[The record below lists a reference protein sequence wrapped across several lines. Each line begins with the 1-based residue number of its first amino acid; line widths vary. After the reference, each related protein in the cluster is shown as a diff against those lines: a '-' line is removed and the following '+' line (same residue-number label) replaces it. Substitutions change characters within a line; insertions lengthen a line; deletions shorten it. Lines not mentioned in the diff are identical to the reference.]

1 MDPNAQGPV
10 TVLARGREVTIE
22 PDELE
27 AELAADGPC
36 RSLAHVEA
44 VVRANDRPRAIARL
58 RRAIAGGEAAS
69 VTMQAVA
76 GLVRLGAAEA
86 APDLLALGERVGG
99 SPGAIARAAAFLVAD
114 RAEAL
119 AEALANDALLARH
132 SPQVWVHLARIPA
145 AAPLLFTAWLD
156 ALDRAST
163 GLGVT
168 AYRAFLGDVAEAA
181 YRTLQHGV
189 EADALLG
196 EQGCAFLVDA
206 ICAELP
212 GTTDFLAAR
221 GMAWL
226 VGTLEPTDDSVRSA
240 IERARARFRDPAF
253 SADCDAMLAMRAW
266 PPPPRLR

>member
-1 MDPNAQGPV
+1 MAEFQGPV
-10 TVLARGREVTIE
+10 TVLARGREVTITPE
-22 PDELE
+22 ELE
-27 AELAADGPC
+27 IELAGEGPC

-44 VVRANDRPRAIARL
+44 VARANDRPRAVERL
-58 RRAIAGGEAAS
+58 RRAITGGEAGA

-76 GLVRLGAAEA
+76 GLTRLHAAEA
-86 APDLLALGERVGG
+86 ADELRALGGRIGG
-99 SPGAIARAAAFLVAD
+99 SPGAIARAAAFLVED

-119 AEALANDALLARH
+119 AAELASDPLLARH
-132 SPQVWVHLARIPA
+132 SPQAYVQLVRAPIGAPA
-145 AAPLLFTAWLD
+145 LFTAWIGEL
-156 ALDRAST
+156 ARASSHA
-163 GLGVT
+163 GVT
-168 AYRAFLGDVAEAA
+168 SYRTFLGDVAEAA

-189 EADALLG
+189 EAETLLG
-196 EQGCAFLVDA
+196 ESGRSFLLDA

-226 VGTLEPTDDSVRSA
+226 VGTLEPTDDTVRSA